1 MASFGWAYVD
11 CSTTGSGVSTGPS
24 GSIQFMAGPTTGST
38 TGSYN
43 LLFYTA
49 SVYGHDPA
57 HLILSGNMTI
67 TGALSASAIHYQ
79 DITHIDATGST
90 FFGNTYDD
98 LHMRTGSLSIW
109 TTSPPAAATTAILSS
124 SAYSQQTFVRGFG
137 GNYTNVT
144 SSHHTASTF
153 EHILGVTTAG
163 TINIT
168 IPSASVFAAG
178 AILVVK
184 DQYATR
190 GGNSI
195 TLTCSA
201 GASYTFDDG
210 TTYTLTGTMP
220 AVNLYSDGANWW
232 IF

>member
-1 MASFGWAYVD
+1 
-11 CSTTGSGVSTGPS
+11 
-24 GSIQFMAGPTTGST
+24 MAGALSGST

-49 SVYGHDPA
+49 SVGHEPG

-98 LHMRTGSLSIW
+98 LHQRTGSLSIW
-109 TTSPPAAATTAILSS
+109 GGVSAGTTPILSA

-137 GNYTNVT
+137 GAYTNVT

-153 EHILGVTTAG
+153 EYILGVTTAG
-163 TINIT
+163 NINIT
-168 IPSASVFAAG
+168 IPSASVFSAG
-178 AILVVK
+178 AVLVVK
-184 DQYATR
+184 DQHAGR
-190 GGNSI
+190 GTGKI

-201 GASYTFDDG
+201 GAGYTFDNE
-210 TTYTLTGTMP
+210 TTYILTGTMP
-220 AVNLYSDGANWW
+220 AINLYSNGSNW
-232 IF
+232 FVF